1 MFGNNSSTAQIEE
14 QQFIEAGQFSD
25 NLYGTSI
32 KAVRDVASLGKH
44 CILDVAGPALR
55 RLSMANLPPIGE
67 FTVDDVFFSIFRV
80 TDWHLDFEL
89 FVDDCP
95 AKFSHPSKCLR
106 ISLVGA
112 IFQN

>member
-67 FTVDDVFFSIFRV
+67 FTVDDVFFR
-80 TDWHLDFEL
+80 
-89 FVDDCP
+89 
-95 AKFSHPSKCLR
+95 FSV
-106 ISLVGA
+106 SLIGILILSFSLMIVPLNLA
-112 IFQN
+112 TLASVWESV